1 MNKILTILD
10 DKSTILFKK
19 TNLYMHRF
27 SKYLYILLLLI
38 YCNVPVKANFLDPI
52 QLEAVNAV
60 NSYLNNIEHMEG
72 DFIQVNPDSSISE
85 GRFYIRRPGKFR
97 FDYTK
102 PESLLV
108 VSDGV
113 WLGIIDREIET
124 LDRYPIRYSPHY
136 VLFKNNVSLLED
148 ARVLGIE
155 FYDKFLVLSIE
166 GLTDEEIGEITLH
179 FHVRDNINESYT
191 NLELYEWY
199 IVDAQGFETNVK
211 LSNVLHGVV
220 AENTYFVVKEES
232 K

>member
-1 MNKILTILD
+1 
-10 DKSTILFKK
+10 
-19 TNLYMHRF
+19 MHRF
-27 SKYLYILLLLI
+27 SKYLYILFLLF

-72 DFIQVNPDSSISE
+72 DFIQVNPDSTISE

-97 FDYTK
+97 FDYTR

-113 WLGIIDREIET
+113 WLGIIDRELET

-148 ARVLGIE
+148 ARILGIE

-179 FHVRDNINESYT
+179 FHVRDSINESYT

-199 IVDAQGFETNVK
+199 IIDAQGFETNVK

>member
-1 MNKILTILD
+1 MSRLSKILSVLV
-10 DKSTILFKK
+10 
-19 TNLYMHRF
+19 
-27 SKYLYILLLLI
+27 LLI
-38 YCNVPVKANFLDPI
+38 YSYQPTHASFLDPI

-85 GRFYIRRPGKFR
+85 GRFYIRRPGRFR

-108 VSDGV
+108 VSDGT

-148 ARVLGIE
+148 ARILGIE
-155 FYDKFLVLSIE
+155 FYDKFLILSIE

-179 FHVRDNINESYT
+179 FHVRDSINESYT

-211 LSNVLHGVV
+211 LSNVAHGIV
-220 AENTYFVVKEES
+220 AEHSYFVVREES

>member
-1 MNKILTILD
+1 M
-10 DKSTILFKK
+10 F
-19 TNLYMHRF
+19 RF
-27 SKYLYILLLLI
+27 SKILAAIVLVI
-38 YCNVPVKANFLDPI
+38 YSHQPTHANFLDPI

-85 GRFYIRRPGKFR
+85 GRFYIRRPGRFR

-108 VSDGV
+108 VSDGT

-148 ARVLGIE
+148 ARILGIE

-179 FHVRDNINESYT
+179 FHVRDSINESYT

-211 LSNVLHGVV
+211 LSNVAHGIV
-220 AENTYFVVKEES
+220 AEHSYFVVREES

>member
-1 MNKILTILD
+1 MLKKLILISIFLITI
-10 DKSTILFKK
+10 
-19 TNLYMHRF
+19 NL
-27 SKYLYILLLLI
+27 
-38 YCNVPVKANFLDPI
+38 PAKANFLDPI

-97 FDYTK
+97 FDYNK

-148 ARVLGIE
+148 ARILGIE
-155 FYDKFLVLSIE
+155 FYDKFLDLSIE

-179 FHVRDNINESYT
+179 FHVRDSINESYT

-199 IVDAQGFETNVK
+199 IIDAQGFETNVK
-211 LSNVLHGVV
+211 LSNVIHGNI
-220 AENTYFVVKEES
+220 AENSYFVVKEES